1 MKDPETEK
9 FLREQRIK
17 ERAKKLYDE
26 SKLPPNMHKNEQ
38 KMNKRKEE
46 RIKALEKELFEFDR
60 RPKRRDKPNFEKL
73 HQEFSKKLDDKKK
86 EFKPAKVVPFNLTE
100 AKERPISFEEEKAE
114 PNQFMKMMFGAVLKT
129 SKKAPPVPTTKKMN
143 KALEKKKEKE
153 KEEEL
158 SKQQKEREEEQKKKH
173 ISSLKSIV
181 QTKIAMEDHT
191 QEKKRKRKEELEEK
205 KLSNKIEER
214 KIKKHID
221 EVIKKGKDRT
231 LQVDGYES
239 TSDVMKRFRSI
250 RNTMDTLNKLGVSTK
265 PIVN

>member
-9 FLREQRIK
+9 FIREQRIK
-17 ERAKKLYDE
+17 ERAQKLYEE

-73 HQEFSKKLDDKKK
+73 HKDFSTKLDSKKK
-86 EFKPAKVVPFNLTE
+86 EFKPSKVVPFHLTE
-100 AKERPISFEEEKAE
+100 AKERPVDFEEEKIE
-114 PNQFMKMMFGAVLKT
+114 PNKLMKMMVGAALKT

-143 KALEKKKEKE
+143 EALERKKQRE

-158 SKQQKEREEEQKKKH
+158 SKKQREQEETQKKKR

-191 QEKKRKRKEELEEK
+191 QEKKLKRKEELEEK
-205 KLSNKIEER
+205 KLSNKIEEM
-214 KIKKHID
+214 KTKKHID

-239 TSDVMKRFRSI
+239 TSEIMKRFRSV
-250 RNTMDTLNKLGVSTK
+250 RNTMETLNNLGVSTK
-265 PIVN
+265 PKVS